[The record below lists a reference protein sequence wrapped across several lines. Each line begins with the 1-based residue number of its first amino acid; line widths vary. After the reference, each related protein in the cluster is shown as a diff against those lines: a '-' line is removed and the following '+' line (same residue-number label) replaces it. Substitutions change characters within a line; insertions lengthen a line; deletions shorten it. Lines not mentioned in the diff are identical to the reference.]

1 MLFKNNNN
9 TKYILFLTVAVLF
22 VWAVSQIKEVAL
34 IFFGSFVIACSINP
48 IVDKLSKKIPR
59 SISTFLIIIIA
70 TVLVFLVL
78 VPIGIAAFKE
88 IKSLVMMLPS
98 FAETVIEWLKGRSFM
113 GHTLSEFVNYEDIVV
128 HTSSIAGSILDKSVD
143 ITLGI
148 IDAVTVILSMIMIIF
163 YLVYE
168 KNQINKSTLKL
179 FPPKLKER
187 ASEIIIAI
195 ESKVG
200 GYVMAQLLSMSTVA
214 FFTILGL
221 FICKIN
227 YALLLGVIAGILDII
242 PIVGPTI
249 ALLLGI
255 SAAITK
261 GTIWIIPVILIYLTA
276 QWISNQLVR
285 PIVFGK
291 FMELHPLIVLFSFFV
306 AAKFLGV
313 WGVILAPAIAAT
325 LITLFDELY
334 IKTINAKVRK
344 TDE

>member
-1 MLFKNNNN
+1 
-9 TKYILFLTVAVLF
+9 
-22 VWAVSQIKEVAL
+22 
-34 IFFGSFVIACSINP
+34 
-48 IVDKLSKKIPR
+48 
-59 SISTFLIIIIA
+59 
-70 TVLVFLVL
+70 
-78 VPIGIAAFKE
+78 
-88 IKSLVMMLPS
+88 
-98 FAETVIEWLKGRSFM
+98 
-113 GHTLSEFVNYEDIVV
+113 
-128 HTSSIAGSILDKSVD
+128 
-143 ITLGI
+143 
-148 IDAVTVILSMIMIIF
+148 
-163 YLVYE
+163 
-168 KNQINKSTLKL
+168 
-179 FPPKLKER
+179 
-187 ASEIIIAI
+187 
-195 ESKVG
+195 
-200 GYVMAQLLSMSTVA
+200 MSTVA